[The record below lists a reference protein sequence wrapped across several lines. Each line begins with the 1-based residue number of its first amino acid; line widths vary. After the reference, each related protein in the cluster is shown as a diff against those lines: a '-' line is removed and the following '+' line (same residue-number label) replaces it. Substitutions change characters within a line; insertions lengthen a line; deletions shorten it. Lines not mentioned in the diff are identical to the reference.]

1 MIHRTALWVLLG
13 ALPLAANAAGLN
25 HKYQPKPQNYPVPAD
40 NVLWVATDGKSAAQ
54 GATGSREKPFS
65 TLKEA
70 ADRSQ
75 NGTTIIMKS
84 GIYREPHVFITRDD
98 ITLQAEP
105 QGEVW
110 LKGTEVVPADRWQK
124 EGSLW
129 KTTSEQS
136 FCRVCTTNADPKK
149 EGMAAYPEQAF
160 INDEPLKQV
169 ARKEDV
175 KPGTFY
181 VDDLNPT
188 TLKDPKNENN
198 RLGFNIPPAHPVTY
212 YLGSDPTQGTAEISK
227 YTRALTSTG
236 KRFKMRGIN
245 VAQFSPHQ
253 FWGYKDPILAEM
265 SGPIAI
271 SINGEGSLVENGIFA
286 QNGSG
291 AGAFFL
297 DGPKEKGAAGAKNTV
312 VRNNQF
318 VDNGANGAGANY
330 AHGSVFENNY
340 FARNNNEKFIV
351 KDCGAYCGVAH
362 VKITHIEDFTFRN
375 NTIDDSDSPPN
386 YLRENLINN
395 TAPGFWCDEGCIN
408 AKITGNI
415 FINSPVAIFD
425 EVSDGSI
432 IASNIIEGG
441 DYGIRASG
449 SSNTRIYNNT
459 ISRVSR
465 PFLIREDSRAKGCNY
480 MENGVCKIEERW
492 SKSRGLSWNQENTE
506 IYNNIISSRAYV
518 KNDYGNPYFAYP
530 MRNES
535 SLPEYDSGIV
545 RNGNDMFRG
554 LDYNAYY
561 RSSLENEPYVIIWDT
576 EKPGKVDEM
585 LMRTADLAKNPRINP
600 KINGLERHALD
611 LFGSRAENPYFKKE
625 AEGNDAYRQS
635 NYHLRDDSPAK
646 RSGKALPLDIARA
659 IDPEG
664 KTVRP
669 GVAIDRGALL
679 NVLMD
684 ATNGAESPRADKA
697 QKTAPVAKQDSAPA
711 NRSGTYRS
719 GDNNATTAAT
729 AAARAAAANNAYAGT
744 LAANSRSSQSA
755 NATNNAAAA
764 SAAANR
770 ANAEPAAAGQPAAP
784 RGLYLPNP
792 KRPYYDRVLPYSEDR
807 AAVQKDGRWG
817 YIDRAEREVVAPT
830 YQDAWSYREGRAAV
844 KKNGR
849 WGYLDNRGKEVVEPR
864 YEQAMPY
871 GEGRAAVKKDG
882 QWGYLDEKGK
892 EIVEPRY
899 DRVWPY
905 KNGRATVQKGGHRS
919 VIDLN
924 GNEIL
929 VP

>member
-1 MIHRTALWVLLG
+1 
-13 ALPLAANAAGLN
+13 
-25 HKYQPKPQNYPVPAD
+25 
-40 NVLWVATDGKSAAQ
+40 
-54 GATGSREKPFS
+54 
-65 TLKEA
+65 
-70 ADRSQ
+70 
-75 NGTTIIMKS
+75 
-84 GIYREPHVFITRDD
+84 
-98 ITLQAEP
+98 
-105 QGEVW
+105 
-110 LKGTEVVPADRWQK
+110 
-124 EGSLW
+124 
-129 KTTSEQS
+129 
-136 FCRVCTTNADPKK
+136 
-149 EGMAAYPEQAF
+149 
-160 INDEPLKQV
+160 
-169 ARKEDV
+169 
-175 KPGTFY
+175 
-181 VDDLNPT
+181 
-188 TLKDPKNENN
+188 
-198 RLGFNIPPAHPVTY
+198 
-212 YLGSDPTQGTAEISK
+212 
-227 YTRALTSTG
+227 
-236 KRFKMRGIN
+236 
-245 VAQFSPHQ
+245 
-253 FWGYKDPILAEM
+253 
-265 SGPIAI
+265 
-271 SINGEGSLVENGIFA
+271 
-286 QNGSG
+286 
-291 AGAFFL
+291 
-297 DGPKEKGAAGAKNTV
+297 
-312 VRNNQF
+312 
-318 VDNGANGAGANY
+318 
-330 AHGSVFENNY
+330 
-340 FARNNNEKFIV
+340 
-351 KDCGAYCGVAH
+351 
-362 VKITHIEDFTFRN
+362 
-375 NTIDDSDSPPN
+375 
-386 YLRENLINN
+386 
-395 TAPGFWCDEGCIN
+395 
-408 AKITGNI
+408 
-415 FINSPVAIFD
+415 
-425 EVSDGSI
+425 
-432 IASNIIEGG
+432 
-441 DYGIRASG
+441 
-449 SSNTRIYNNT
+449 
-459 ISRVSR
+459 
-465 PFLIREDSRAKGCNY
+465 

-518 KNDYGNPYFAYP
+518 KNDYGKPYFAYP

-535 SLPEYDSGIV
+535 SLPEDDSGIV

-611 LFGSRAENPYFKKE
+611 LFGSRADNPYFKKE

-711 NRSGTYRS
+711 NRSGAYRS
-719 GDNNATTAAT
+719 GDKQAATAAT
-729 AAARAAAANNAYAGT
+729 AAARAAAANNPYAGT
-744 LAANSRSSQSA
+744 LAANSRNSQST
-755 NATNNAAAA
+755 NPATAATPTAA
-764 SAAANR
+764 STANR
-770 ANAEPAAAGQPAAP
+770 AGAETAAAGEKAP

>member
-1 MIHRTALWVLLG
+1 MKHRNLWALLCVLPF
-13 ALPLAANAAGLN
+13 ASHAAELN
-25 HKYQPKPQNYPVPAD
+25 HKYKPEPQNYPVPAK
-40 NVLWVATDGKSAAQ
+40 NVLWVATDGKSAQ
-54 GATGSREKPFS
+54 DGADGSRDKPFA
-65 TLKEA
+65 TLGEA
-70 ADRSQ
+70 ARHSQ

-98 ITLQAEP
+98 ITLQPEP

-124 EGSLW
+124 EGNLW

-136 FCRVCTTNADPKK
+136 FCRVCTTNADPAK
-149 EGMAAYPEQAF
+149 EGIAAYPEQAF
-160 INDEPLKQV
+160 INDEALKQV
-169 ARKEDV
+169 ASKDAV
-175 KPGTFY
+175 KAGTFY
-181 VDDLNPT
+181 VEDPNPT
-188 TLKDPKNENN
+188 TLKDPKNN
-198 RLGFNIPPAHPVTY
+198 RAGFNIPPAHQVTY
-212 YLGSDPTQGTAEISK
+212 YLGSDPTQGSAEISK

-245 VAQFSPHQ
+245 VAQYSPHQ
-253 FWGYKDPILAEM
+253 YWGYKDPILAEM

-271 SINGEGSLVENGIFA
+271 SINGEASLVENGIFA

-297 DGPKEKGAAGAKNTV
+297 DGPKEKGAAGAKNTI

-362 VKITHIEDFTFRN
+362 VKITHILDFAFRN
-375 NTIDDSDSPPN
+375 NIIDDSDSPPN

-408 AKITGNI
+408 AKITGNF

-425 EVSDGSI
+425 EVSHGSI

-465 PFLIREDSRAKGCNY
+465 PFLIREDSRANGCNY
-480 MENGVCKIEERW
+480 MENGECKIVERW

-506 IYNNIISSRAYV
+506 IYNNIISSRAFI
-518 KNDYGNPYFAYP
+518 KGDHNAPYFAYP

-535 SLPEYDSGIV
+535 SLPEQDSGIV
-545 RNGNDMFRG
+545 RTGNDMFRG
-554 LDYNAYY
+554 IDYNAYY
-561 RSSLENEPYVIIWDT
+561 RSSLENEPYAIVWDT
-576 EKPGKVDEM
+576 EAPGKVNEM
-585 LMRTADLAKNPRINP
+585 LVRAADLAKNRNINP

-611 LFGSRAENPYFKKE
+611 LFGSRSENPFLKKE
-625 AEGNDAYRQS
+625 AEGNEDYRQS
-635 NYHLRDDSPAK
+635 NYNLRADSPAK

-669 GVAIDRGALL
+669 GVAVDRGALL

-684 ATNGAESPRADKA
+684 ATNGAESPRTAKLEAKKA
-697 QKTAPVAKQDSAPA
+697 APS
-711 NRSGTYRS
+711 
-719 GDNNATTAAT
+719 AT
-729 AAARAAAANNAYAGT
+729 ARDDNSDNASTAARA
-744 LAANSRSSQSA
+744 SERSA
-755 NATNNAAAA
+755 KPAA
-764 SAAANR
+764 SAAKNSTASSRGQNAVATASAPSSAAKDNR
-770 ANAEPAAAGQPAAP
+770 AAAVQDKAKGLNLPDKQP
-784 RGLYLPNP
+784 RP
-792 KRPYYDRVLPYSEDR
+792 KYDTVLPYSE
-807 AAVQKDGRWG
+807 
-817 YIDRAEREVVAPT
+817 
-830 YQDAWSYREGRAAV
+830 
-844 KKNGR
+844 N
-849 WGYLDNRGKEVVEPR
+849 
-864 YEQAMPY
+864 
-871 GEGRAAVKKDG
+871 RAAVKKDG
-882 QWGYLDEKGK
+882 RWGFIDRNGRETVALQYQDARTYSEGRAAVRRGGKWGYLDANGREVLK
-892 EIVEPRY
+892 PAY
-899 DRVWPY
+899 DQASPY
-905 KNGRATVQKGGHRS
+905 KNGRATVEKNGRRYH
-919 VIDLN
+919 IDVN

-929 VP
+929 AP

>member
-1 MIHRTALWVLLG
+1 MKHRNLWALLCVLPF
-13 ALPLAANAAGLN
+13 ASHAAGLN
-25 HKYQPKPQNYPVPAD
+25 HKYKPEPQNYPVPAK
-40 NVLWVATDGKSAAQ
+40 NVLWVATDGKSAQ
-54 GATGSREKPFS
+54 DGADGSRDKPFA
-65 TLKEA
+65 TLGEA
-70 ADRSQ
+70 ARHSQ

-98 ITLQAEP
+98 ITLQPEP

-124 EGSLW
+124 EGNLW

-136 FCRVCTTNADPKK
+136 FCRVCTTNADPAK
-149 EGMAAYPEQAF
+149 EGIAAYPEQAF
-160 INDEPLKQV
+160 INDEALKQV
-169 ARKEDV
+169 ASKDAV
-175 KPGTFY
+175 KAGTFY
-181 VDDLNPT
+181 VEDPNPT
-188 TLKDPKNENN
+188 TLKDPKNN
-198 RLGFNIPPAHPVTY
+198 RAGFNIPPAHQVTY

-227 YTRALTSTG
+227 YTRALTSVG

-245 VAQFSPHQ
+245 VAQYSPHQ
-253 FWGYKDPILAEM
+253 YWGYKDPILAEM

-271 SINGEGSLVENGIFA
+271 SINGEASLVENGIFA

-297 DGPKEKGAAGAKNTV
+297 DGPKEKGAAGAKNTI

-362 VKITHIEDFTFRN
+362 VKITHILDFAFRN
-375 NTIDDSDSPPN
+375 NIIDDSDSPPN

-408 AKITGNI
+408 AKITGNF

-425 EVSDGSI
+425 EVSHGSI

-480 MENGVCKIEERW
+480 MENGVCKAEERW

-506 IYNNIISSRAYV
+506 IYNNIISSRAFI
-518 KNDYGNPYFAYP
+518 KGDHNAPYFAYP

-545 RNGNDMFRG
+545 RTGNDMFRG
-554 LDYNAYY
+554 IDYNAYY
-561 RSSLENEPYVIIWDT
+561 RSSLENEPYAIVWDT
-576 EKPGKVDEM
+576 EAPGKVNEM
-585 LMRTADLAKNPRINP
+585 LVRAADLAKNRNINP

-611 LFGSRAENPYFKKE
+611 LFGSRSENPFLKKE
-625 AEGNDAYRQS
+625 AEGNEDYRQS
-635 NYHLRDDSPAK
+635 NYNLRADSPAK

-669 GVAIDRGALL
+669 GVAVDRGALL

-684 ATNGAESPRADKA
+684 ATNGAESPRAAKLEAKKA
-697 QKTAPVAKQDSAPA
+697 APSATARDDNSDNADSTA
-711 NRSGTYRS
+711 YRS
-719 GDNNATTAAT
+719 GSNSSAAT
-729 AAARAAAANNAYAGT
+729 AGANIATRA
-744 LAANSRSSQSA
+744 SERSA
-755 NATNNAAAA
+755 KPAA
-764 SAAANR
+764 SAAKSSTASSRGQNAAATASAPSSAAKDNR
-770 ANAEPAAAGQPAAP
+770 ATAAQDKAKGLNLPDKQP
-784 RGLYLPNP
+784 RP
-792 KRPYYDRVLPYSEDR
+792 KYDTVLPYSE
-807 AAVQKDGRWG
+807 
-817 YIDRAEREVVAPT
+817 
-830 YQDAWSYREGRAAV
+830 
-844 KKNGR
+844 N
-849 WGYLDNRGKEVVEPR
+849 
-864 YEQAMPY
+864 
-871 GEGRAAVKKDG
+871 RAAVKKDG
-882 QWGYLDEKGK
+882 RWGFIDRNGRETVAPQYQDARTYSEGRAAVRRGGQWGYLDANGR
-892 EIVEPRY
+892 EILKPAY
-899 DRVWPY
+899 DHAWPY
-905 KNGRATVQKGGHRS
+905 KNGRATVEKGGRRYN
-919 VIDLN
+919 IDLN